1 MATIGSRAAEWN
13 SPRQK
18 ENILLQ
24 SGELVAAS
32 FIRAGA
38 TIKSQSLQKLDYPDI
53 AACALHRSRVR

>member
-1 MATIGSRAAEWN
+1 MEL
-13 SPRQK
+13 SPAK

-53 AACALHRSRVR
+53 AACALHRSRVRWRIPDEP